1 VTDLRFHEFINF
13 MDSFKYEQGK
23 GLSMFSQD
31 RQTKELVE
39 KFEGNEDEDDT
50 KVKGDS
56 NNLVG

>member
-1 VTDLRFHEFINF
+1 

-23 GLSMFSQD
+23 GLSMFLHD

-50 KVKGDS
+50 HVKGDS
-56 NNLVG
+56 DKLEG

>member
-1 VTDLRFHEFINF
+1 

-23 GLSMFSQD
+23 GLSMFLQD

-56 NNLVG
+56 DNVEG

>member
-1 VTDLRFHEFINF
+1 
-13 MDSFKYEQGK
+13 MDSFKYEQDK
-23 GLSMFSQD
+23 GLSMFSHD

-56 NNLVG
+56 NNLEG